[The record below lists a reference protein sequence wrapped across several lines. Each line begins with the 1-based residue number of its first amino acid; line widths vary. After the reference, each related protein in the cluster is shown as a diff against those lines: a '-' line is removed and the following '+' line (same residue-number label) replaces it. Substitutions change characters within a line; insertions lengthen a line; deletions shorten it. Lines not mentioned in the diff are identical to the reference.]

1 MQVSTAPQKPR
12 QGPFKAAGECL
23 PCATFAQNPK
33 HGGYQM
39 QCLACCAR
47 LVQSARPSKALAAGM
62 LAAIER
68 SKLAPTRE
76 TILKAIRTAQ
86 DARKPS
92 GQG

>member
-1 MQVSTAPQKPR
+1 MTC
-12 QGPFKAAGECL
+12 AACTLTQTRPHCG
-23 PCATFAQNPK
+23 A
-33 HGGYQM
+33 YRM
-39 QCLACCAR
+39 QCLQCCVR
-47 LVQSARPSKALAAGM
+47 LVLKTRPSKALAAGM

>member
-1 MQVSTAPQKPR
+1 MTCSACTQSSERPNCGAYR
-12 QGPFKAAGECL
+12 
-23 PCATFAQNPK
+23 
-33 HGGYQM
+33 M
-39 QCLACCAR
+39 QCLQCCVR
-47 LVQSARPSKALAAGM
+47 LVLKTRPSKALAAGM